1 MGENLRIVL
10 EIDEKEKYDAVISNG
25 VFPYFLDYEYA
36 KKVLN
41 KMYEKSENVIAILDI
56 FDINK
61 KEEFITYRRHIVEN
75 YDI

>member
-1 MGENLRIVL
+1 MSEDLRIVL

-41 KMYEKSENVIAILDI
+41 KMYENLSKLS
-56 FDINK
+56 
-61 KEEFITYRRHIVEN
+61 
-75 YDI
+75 